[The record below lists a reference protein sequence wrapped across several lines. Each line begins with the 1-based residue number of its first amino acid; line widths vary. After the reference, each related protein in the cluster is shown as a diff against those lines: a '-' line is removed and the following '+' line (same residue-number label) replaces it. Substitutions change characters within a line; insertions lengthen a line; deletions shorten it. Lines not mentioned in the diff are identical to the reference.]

1 VARRQ
6 LIGRNS
12 LRLQTS
18 AARRCL
24 EKHRIGMRSVLA
36 ARCSEMR
43 RQQGSLKGCPASA
56 GYKCDRGA
64 KHGVI
69 GCSTEILA
77 IILNHS

>member
-1 VARRQ
+1 
-6 LIGRNS
+6 
-12 LRLQTS
+12 
-18 AARRCL
+18 
-24 EKHRIGMRSVLA
+24 MRSVLA
-36 ARCSEMR
+36 TRCSEMR

>member
-1 VARRQ
+1 
-6 LIGRNS
+6 
-12 LRLQTS
+12 
-18 AARRCL
+18 
-24 EKHRIGMRSVLA
+24 MRSVLA
-36 ARCSEMR
+36 TRCSEMR

-77 IILNHS
+77 IILNHFLRNEIRQLLGCDMFHLVGNWGLGRA